1 MVATD
6 CPVLDDETDALAHKL
21 RVCPK
26 HHLVEQFH
34 CKVELLLQAPSQ
46 KEERVG
52 DMTYKFQVSQQRAAC
67 TCTCRKYYDGEEET
81 GECA

>member
-1 MVATD
+1 MIMRLEKNLRHLMVATD

-26 HHLVEQFH
+26 HHLVEQLH
-34 CKVELLLQAPSQ
+34 CKVELQAPSQ

-52 DMTYKFQVSQQRAAC
+52 DMNDKFQVSQQQAAC
-67 TCTCRKYYDGEEET
+67 TCTCRKY
-81 GECA
+81 